1 MNSVVFLYVLVSAY
15 CLTQFEMNVPD
26 CNAPDADEDNCHP
39 AGIYFWRWVVFCF
52 GLILGIE
59 PASVPLTV
67 LGQICTIAGAMI
79 GTCLVAIL
87 IAVVADSLTLST
99 TESRVVDQIRAQN
112 LTKGRKRMAIV
123 FIQNYWRWLVSVSKR
138 LPPGKSAKDAGLQHG
153 GEGDGSVVLTRKDKR
168 NREKLVVAMHEWRAA
183 KRSGQMESQLTSISK
198 DVSTVMD
205 EIAHVKSQTRF
216 TEQQVAALETK
227 LDKQLAELGANLDRL
242 AKAVGLPGSEGS
254 EKAELDSLLEETKVT
269 P

>member
-1 MNSVVFLYVLVSAY
+1 
-15 CLTQFEMNVPD
+15 
-26 CNAPDADEDNCHP
+26 
-39 AGIYFWRWVVFCF
+39 
-52 GLILGIE
+52 
-59 PASVPLTV
+59 
-67 LGQICTIAGAMI
+67 
-79 GTCLVAIL
+79 
-87 IAVVADSLTLST
+87 
-99 TESRVVDQIRAQN
+99 
-112 LTKGRKRMAIV
+112 
-123 FIQNYWRWLVSVSKR
+123 
-138 LPPGKSAKDAGLQHG
+138 
-153 GEGDGSVVLTRKDKR
+153 
-168 NREKLVVAMHEWRAA
+168 
-183 KRSGQMESQLTSISK
+183 MESQLTSISK

>member
-1 MNSVVFLYVLVSAY
+1 
-15 CLTQFEMNVPD
+15 MNVPD
-26 CNAPDADEDNCHP
+26 CNAPGADEDKCHP

-59 PASVPLTV
+59 PATVPLTV
-67 LGQICTIAGAMI
+67 LGQVCTIAGAMI

-112 LTKGRKRMAIV
+112 LTKGRKYMAIV
-123 FIQNYWRWLVSVSKR
+123 FIQNYWRWLVTVSKR
-138 LPPGKSAKDAGLQHG
+138 LPPGKSAKNAGFQHG
-153 GEGDGSVVLTRKDKR
+153 GEGDGSVKLTRKDKQI
-168 NREKLVVAMHEWRAA
+168 REKLVVAMHEWRAA

-205 EIAHVKSQTRF
+205 EVAHVKSQTRS
-216 TEQQVAALETK
+216 TEQQIAGLESK
-227 LDKQLAELGANLDRL
+227 LDEQLGALGAHLDRL
-242 AKAVGLPGSEGS
+242 AKAVGAPGLQQ
-254 EKAELDSLLEETKVT
+254 AEVDLLLEETKSAVAL
-269 P
+269 